1 MSSIQNKFPSASR
14 EDWHALVSAAL
25 KGGDPQSLD
34 RLDEDGLAI
43 KALYDI
49 ASYAVASP
57 NACAITR
64 LPVSPTSHIAH
75 GWDICQPVMANGSAK
90 DINRLILDELQDG
103 VGTIWLQGL
112 QTAGLAGHL
121 PAMMQDVV
129 FDAAGIYL
137 DAGNNAIAQIAA
149 FADFAKKAD
158 TNLAASRF
166 HANID
171 PFAPAADADLLASAF
186 AYFVSTDAVDV
197 PPGMFRAQG
206 WQWHNQG
213 MTAVQELAY
222 ILASL
227 TEILRQGMAR
237 DIDPARLAKHMSAS
251 LALPADLFDGIAKCR
266 ALRRG
271 WGGIVSALGLDPD
284 AHRLCI
290 HGAVSILSLIHI

>member
-1 MSSIQNKFPSASR
+1 MSFTHSKFPSASR

-49 ASYAVASP
+49 ASFAAASS
-57 NACAITR
+57 NTCAITR
-64 LPVSPTSHIAH
+64 LPVNPTSHIAH

-112 QTAGLAGHL
+112 QNDDIAGHL
-121 PAMMQDVV
+121 PAMMQDVI
-129 FDAAGIYL
+129 FNAAGIHL
-137 DAGNNAIAQIAA
+137 DAGNDAMSQIAA

-158 TNLAASRF
+158 INLAVSRF

-186 AYFVSTDAVDV
+186 AYFVLADVGDV
-197 PPGMFRAQG
+197 PSDMFRAQG

-222 ILASL
+222 VLASL

-237 DIDPARLAKHMSAS
+237 DIDPALNE
-251 LALPADLFDGIAKCR
+251 C
-266 ALRRG
+266 
-271 WGGIVSALGLDPD
+271 
-284 AHRLCI
+284 
-290 HGAVSILSLIHI
+290 HIKPYI